1 MQALNLIRYIHEDLI
16 RFLLAW
22 LVYVKKSL
30 AIQKESHPLLL
41 ACGHNYDVSIR
52 RSQLTL
58 TKQKNQQTRIN
69 KNKNQQKQHELF
81 YEVAALID
89 ESE

>member
-30 AIQKESHPLLL
+30 AIQKESHLSSFGL
-41 ACGHNYDVSIR
+41 R
-52 RSQLTL
+52 TQLRCLHRKVT
-58 TKQKNQQTRIN
+58 TNTNEAEEPANKNQQT
-69 KNKNQQKQHELF
+69 QQELF
-81 YEVAALID
+81 YEVAELID

>member
-30 AIQKESHPLLL
+30 AIQEESHPHLLD
-41 ACGHNYDVSIR
+41 CGHNYDVSIR

-58 TKQKNQQTRIN
+58 TKQK
-69 KNKNQQKQHELF
+69 KPANKNQQKQ
-81 YEVAALID
+81 
-89 ESE
+89 ESTKTT

>member
-30 AIQKESHPLLL
+30 AIQKKHPHLL
-41 ACGHNYDVSIR
+41 ACGHNYDVSIQKP
-52 RSQLTL
+52 QLTL
-58 TKQKNQQTRIN
+58 TKQKIQQTRM
-69 KNKNQQKQHELF
+69 KNTPGAFL
-81 YEVAALID
+81 
-89 ESE
+89 